1 MLDLAVN
8 GYNKADIIK
17 QLHAKNGVRQI
28 KFRYN
33 LLNKYE
39 IKIGEISTLSE
50 GNSINFESLAEIK
63 RTANFVI
70 KESDTNNIDWLNDRL
85 QPVFCLKMPDGGYAK
100 WNLGVFM
107 LSSPSRK
114 QDYNSIWR
122 EIEAYDTS
130 LILQDDKF
138 LNRYVIAQGTNYIN
152 AIKTI
157 INGAGIS
164 KVNIPASDSEIGADK
179 EFEAGQ
185 TKLSAINS
193 LLAEINYTS
202 LWVDENGYFTS
213 KSYIIPTQ
221 RETDYTY
228 KTDDLSVVHNGAI
241 ENLDIFNVPN
251 TWVVTASNPEKLPL
265 VSTYINNLPTS
276 TTSTINRGRTIVKYA
291 KTDDIA
297 DQTTLDAYTKR
308 LAYNDSQVYG
318 RFTFDTTCMPHHS
331 FLDIINIDHNILNVS
346 AKFTETSWNIELQA
360 GGKMSH
366 NLRRVINI

>member
-1 MLDLAVN
+1 MLDLAIN
-8 GYNKADIIK
+8 GYSKADVIK
-17 QLHAKNGVRQI
+17 QLHAKNGVRQVKI
-28 KFRYN
+28 KYN

-39 IKIGEISTLSE
+39 IKIGEISTSE
-50 GNSINFESLAEIK
+50 GNSISFQSLAEIK
-63 RTANFVI
+63 RTANFTI
-70 KESDTNNIDWLNDRL
+70 KESDANQIDWLNDRI
-85 QPVFCLKMPDGGYAK
+85 QPVYYLKMSDGGYAE

-114 QDYNSIWR
+114 QDYSSIWR

-130 LILQDDKF
+130 LILQDDRF
-138 LNRYVIAQGTNYIN
+138 LNRYVIAQGTNYID

-164 KVNIPASDSEIGADK
+164 KVNIPASDSVVGADK

-193 LLAEINYTS
+193 LLSEINYTS
-202 LWVDENGYFTS
+202 LWVDESGYFTS
-213 KSYIIPTQ
+213 KAYIIPTQ
-221 RETDYTY
+221 RDTEYTY
-228 KTDDLSVVHNGAI
+228 KTDDLSVVHNGAV

-265 VSTYINNLPTS
+265 ISTYVNNLPTS
-276 TTSTINRGRTIVKYA
+276 ITSTISRGRTIARYEKI
-291 KTDDIA
+291 DDIA
-297 DQTTLDAYTKR
+297 DQPTLDAYTRR

-318 RFTFDTTCMPHHS
+318 HFNFDTACMPHHS
-331 FLDIINIDHNILNVS
+331 FLDIIYIDHSILNVS
-346 AKFTETSWNIELQA
+346 AKFTETSWNMELMA